1 MYAEKNLFAE
11 EVSPVPVLLSNACND
26 EFHSMIFYPG
36 RATPIYL
43 VSIAMLAGCGS
54 DSGSGA
60 PDTTVCSTASANT
73 LEEGFSGD
81 FSDDPAMPTR
91 WTLGAGTNELIA
103 GTATGDLDYAS
114 FTVGNCDALTS
125 ITVNAFSAS
134 GGDDV
139 AFIAIQ
145 RGSTFTVTPGTA
157 DGRIDELDGFQHF
170 GTAQLNQDI
179 LLTMGQA
186 GGAIG
191 FTSPLPTG
199 TYTLWLNQ
207 VGPRSEYTLGFNVS
221 RVSDPE

>member
-114 FTVGNCDALTS
+114 FTVGNSLQPAETMWRS
-125 ITVNAFSAS
+125 SPFSAVQHS
-134 GGDDV
+134 LSRRV
-139 AFIAIQ
+139 RRTAESMS
-145 RGSTFTVTPGTA
+145 ST
-157 DGRIDELDGFQHF
+157 
-170 GTAQLNQDI
+170 
-179 LLTMGQA
+179 
-186 GGAIG
+186 
-191 FTSPLPTG
+191 
-199 TYTLWLNQ
+199 
-207 VGPRSEYTLGFNVS
+207 GFNIS
-221 RVSDPE
+221 ALRN